1 MEIIYFKNNHNP
13 IFHFT
18 CFSRTWKLSIKKRN
32 PFSLSLSWA
41 RLPTQRGFPGD
52 SEGKEF
58 TCNAGDWGSILGLG
72 RLPGE
77 RHGNPL
83 QYSCLENPMGRGAWW
98 VIVHGLHRVG
108 LN

>member
-1 MEIIYFKNNHNP
+1 MLFKPSSYIKNYP
-13 IFHFT
+13 IPETHFEG
-18 CFSRTWKLSIKKRN
+18 L
-32 PFSLSLSWA
+32 
-41 RLPTQRGFPGD
+41 FPGD

-72 RLPGE
+72 RSPGE
-77 RHGNPL
+77 GHDNPF

>member
-41 RLPTQRGFPGD
+41 RLPTQRDFPGD